1 MQDLKITIVQ
11 TDLAWRDAESN
22 LQRFDRLIDTI
33 SEPTD
38 LIILPEMFTTGFA
51 MEPEPLAEEP
61 NSKTFNWM
69 LNKASARKCA
79 ITGSYIIKEDG
90 EYYNRLYFV
99 LPNGKSHAY
108 DKRHLFRMA
117 GEDKNFSP
125 GSKKMIFKFK
135 GWKICPMICYDLR
148 FPVWSRNRFEQDV
161 YEYDLLI
168 YVANWPEIR
177 NHAWNTLL
185 KARAIEN
192 QAYVA
197 GVNRIGYDGKGI
209 PHSGDSAVIDPWGK
223 VISQTQPQQESVE
236 TVRLDASKL
245 IAYRSSL
252 AFGMD
257 QDKFQIL

>member
-1 MQDLKITIVQ
+1 MQDLIITIVQ
-11 TDLAWRDAESN
+11 TDLTWRDAEKN

-33 SEPTD
+33 SDQTD

-51 MEPEPLAEEP
+51 MEPELLAEEP
-61 NSKTFNWM
+61 KSKTFKWM
-69 LNKASARKCA
+69 LSKASERKCA
-79 ITGSYIIKEDG
+79 VTGSYIVKEDG
-90 EYYNRLYFV
+90 KYFNRLYFV
-99 LPNGKSHAY
+99 LPSGESHTY

-117 GEDKNFSP
+117 GEDRNFSP
-125 GSKKMIFKFK
+125 GSEKLVFTFKN
-135 GWKICPMICYDLR
+135 WKICPLICYDLR
-148 FPVWSRNRFEQDV
+148 FPVWSRNRFENGV

-197 GVNRIGYDGKGI
+197 GVNRIGPDGKGI
-209 PHSGDSAVIDPWGK
+209 PHSGDSAVIDPWGT
-223 VISQTQPQQESVE
+223 VITHTQAQRESVE

-245 IAYRSSL
+245 NSHRNSL